1 MKRSYLRLDAQ
12 ALQYDRFIFLKIR
25 WSKLENFLNQSVRFD
40 LYFSDYYDKC
50 MLYEMLTKILS

>member
-40 LYFSDYYDKC
+40 LYFSDNYDKC
-50 MLYEMLTKILS
+50 ILHEML